1 MSSLRNQSMKLVIFG
16 ATGTVGAQVVQ
27 QALEQG
33 HTVTAFARNLT
44 KLDMQHPQLSFLQG
58 DVMDALA
65 VEQAVAGQD
74 AVVCV
79 LGSGKQLS
87 GTVRSEGTQQII
99 QAMKKVGVRRL
110 ICQSTLGAGDSWGNL
125 DFYWKYVMFGF
136 ILRQVFADHE
146 RQEALVRNSNLDWTI
161 VRPSAFID
169 GPRTGQYRH
178 SFPATDRSTQLKI
191 SRADVA
197 DFILKQLGD
206 QSSLYQAPSLSY

>member
-1 MSSLRNQSMKLVIFG
+1 MKLVIFG
-16 ATGTVGAQVVQ
+16 ATGTVGRQVVE

-44 KLDMQHPQLSFLQG
+44 KLDIQHPQLGFAQG
-58 DVMDALA
+58 DVMDASA
-65 VEQAVAGQD
+65 VEQAIRGQD

-79 LGSGKQLS
+79 LGAGKQLKS
-87 GTVRSEGTQQII
+87 TIRSEGTRQII
-99 QAMKKVGVRRL
+99 QAMEKVGMRRL
-110 ICQSTLGAGDSWGNL
+110 ICLSTLGTGDSWGNL

-161 VRPSAFID
+161 VRPGALTD
-169 GPRTGQYRH
+169 GPLTGQYRH
-178 SFPATDRSTQLKI
+178 SFPSSDRNIALQV

-197 DFILKQLGD
+197 DFILKQLSD
-206 QSSLYQAPSLSY
+206 QSSLHQTPSLSY